1 MAARSAYFRI
11 SLTLIT
17 ALLVCIIAMLAGTSL
32 WLLRSMHKQLA
43 HVTATK
49 AVLDQGKLITTRLAD
64 QPIVKSSSA
73 DDPGWRQF
81 SRMVNALH
89 TMENGLQY
97 VSVTKSGVTVFHEQ
111 MTSLDT
117 SEAPDSSS
125 NFPTNLTGQINL
137 SRKILKV
144 GKETVPV
151 VVFNVGF
158 KRDDGS
164 SGTIEVALRKDAVG
178 REEETATTAITSMF
192 KVSLITTVISFGI
205 CAVLVVWIMQREMRR
220 EKQRREQEHLVF
232 AGVLANGIAHDFRN
246 PMSSLRL
253 DVQMIEKEVSSP
265 NNRNPEKLSKL
276 TQRVVNTM
284 NRMDKVF
291 QEFLYLSKPVP
302 KALDRIQLSG
312 CIKDCVEMLA
322 AGYEQA
328 GVRIEQHISDYNIEI
343 MADQT
348 SLRRAII
355 NVLTNA
361 LQFSKKGDTVSLRLT
376 SQENNALLEIIDQG
390 PGIPI
395 SERKKIFDMF
405 VSSRP
410 SGTGLGLF
418 LARTAV
424 ERAGGNIKVIDIPAG
439 GSCFRITLPLT
450 SENKGDNAG

>member
-192 KVSLITTVISFGI
+192 KVSLITTV
-205 CAVLVVWIMQREMRR
+205 
-220 EKQRREQEHLVF
+220 
-232 AGVLANGIAHDFRN
+232 
-246 PMSSLRL
+246 
-253 DVQMIEKEVSSP
+253 
-265 NNRNPEKLSKL
+265 
-276 TQRVVNTM
+276 
-284 NRMDKVF
+284 
-291 QEFLYLSKPVP
+291 
-302 KALDRIQLSG
+302 
-312 CIKDCVEMLA
+312 
-322 AGYEQA
+322 
-328 GVRIEQHISDYNIEI
+328 
-343 MADQT
+343 
-348 SLRRAII
+348 
-355 NVLTNA
+355 
-361 LQFSKKGDTVSLRLT
+361 
-376 SQENNALLEIIDQG
+376 
-390 PGIPI
+390 
-395 SERKKIFDMF
+395 
-405 VSSRP
+405 
-410 SGTGLGLF
+410 
-418 LARTAV
+418 
-424 ERAGGNIKVIDIPAG
+424 
-439 GSCFRITLPLT
+439 
-450 SENKGDNAG
+450 